1 MLAGVYQ
8 TTLISKAI
16 RETFRSA
23 FFKKVIDLG
32 ALRSASDEEE
42 RLTEFLAACKEN
54 LGSAFRT
61 MSGVVI
67 NTDIVEHYLE
77 KKKVVFDKLINEV
90 VDQLNGSESVMQHC
104 PEDFR
109 FTHDQ
114 LRSCPAITGALAA
127 LEQK

>member
-77 KKKVVFDKLINEV
+77 KKKAVFDKLI
-90 VDQLNGSESVMQHC
+90 NGSESVMQHC

-127 LEQK
+127 LKQK

>member
-61 MSGVVI
+61 MSGV

-77 KKKVVFDKLINEV
+77 KKKSMKLSI
-90 VDQLNGSESVMQHC
+90 S
-104 PEDFR
+104 
-109 FTHDQ
+109 
-114 LRSCPAITGALAA
+114 
-127 LEQK
+127 